1 MSIENPK
8 RVLEDI
14 TVPGMIVSNA
24 GMAKD
29 SDVKVRFTLFT
40 IGAGGEG
47 DSDDSLHLEA
57 LLNREDVII
66 LDYHKYTF
74 QHTFHIAI
82 TYSEPTGKKKDDS
95 KTSQMEK
102 DLNQAV

>member
-1 MSIENPK
+1 MTVESPK
-8 RVLEDI
+8 RVVEDI
-14 TVPGMIVSNA
+14 TVPGMIVQST
-24 GMAKD
+24 GMAK
-29 SDVKVRFTLFT
+29 SDDLRVRFKLFT
-40 IGAGGEG
+40 IGSGGEG

-57 LLNREDVII
+57 LLNRDDVIV

-74 QHTFHIAI
+74 QHTFHVAI
-82 TYSEPTGKKKDDS
+82 TYSEPSGKKKEDD